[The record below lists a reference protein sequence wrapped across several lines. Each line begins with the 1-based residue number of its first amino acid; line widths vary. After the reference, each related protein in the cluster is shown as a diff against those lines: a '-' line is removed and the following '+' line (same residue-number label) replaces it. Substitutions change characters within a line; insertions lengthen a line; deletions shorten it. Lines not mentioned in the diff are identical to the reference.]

1 MQKSPIGVGTVLL
14 QKKLRKL
21 EPRLVNSGNK
31 RCGAKQEDGSVES
44 VERDPADYEAEGVR
58 YDNFVPLLVN
68 LVKRQ
73 KATITATGSRID
85 DLLARVTALEAA

>member
-1 MQKSPIGVGTVLL
+1 MAEI
-14 QKKLRKL
+14 
-21 EPRLVNSGNK
+21 EPRLVNWATK
-31 RCGAKQEDGSVES
+31 DAVPQEDGSVES

-73 KATITATGSRID
+73 QQAIETLEAKVA
-85 DLLARVTALEAA
+85 ALEAG

>member
-1 MQKSPIGVGTVLL
+1 MAEV
-14 QKKLRKL
+14 
-21 EPRLVNSGNK
+21 EPRLVNWATK
-31 RCGAKQEDGSVES
+31 DAVTQEDGSVQS

-73 KATITATGSRID
+73 QQAIE
-85 DLLARVTALEAA
+85 ALEQRLSDAGIA